1 MAVPSI
7 GVDTAPIRKAY
18 DEIDTEVK
26 GLNKQVRNH
35 NIKTAVKT
43 ALFVTFLFSLG
54 MGIFF
59 VSFTLAGLSIPVTT
73 WTSKALTILTFDMVA
88 GFIAGRIIPPKFKKA
103 VQKANYEFKS
113 KINNE
118 IYSLYKKN
126 REDMNLFLFENIEI
140 GYNATSLL
148 KEPSFALVGIGLVEK
163 LKLDSYE
170 TVKNRYIDIQ
180 QENIS
185 RLDKIRAMPSFSVD

>member
-1 MAVPSI
+1 MPFI
-7 GVDTAPIRKAY
+7 TPRIDTAPIREAY
-18 DEIDTEVK
+18 DEINTDVRD
-26 GLNKQVRNH
+26 LNNQVRNH

-54 MGIFF
+54 MGMFF

-73 WTSKALTILTFDMVA
+73 WTSKALIILTFDMVA

-118 IYSLYKKN
+118 LASLYKKN
-126 REDMNLFLFENIEI
+126 SNDIKLSLFEDIEI
-140 GYNATSLL
+140 GYNPTSLL
-148 KEPSFALVGIGLVEK
+148 KESSFALAGIGFVEK

-170 TVKNRYIDIQ
+170 TVKKRYIDI
-180 QENIS
+180 
-185 RLDKIRAMPSFSVD
+185 